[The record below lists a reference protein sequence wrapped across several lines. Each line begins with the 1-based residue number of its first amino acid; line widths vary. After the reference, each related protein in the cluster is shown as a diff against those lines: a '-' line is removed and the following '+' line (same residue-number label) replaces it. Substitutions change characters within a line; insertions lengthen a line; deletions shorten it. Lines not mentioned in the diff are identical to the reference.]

1 MILYFLLAVGPLDGR
16 LPDMGVNTPE
26 NFQLITSIAS
36 AVSIAL
42 SNVIATGLG
51 VSVRQRREHE
61 HEIAA
66 WAARAAQLGS
76 VTERNRI
83 AREMHDVVAHSLTV
97 MVSLADG
104 AAVVVKKD
112 PARAAEVLGELSRTG
127 RTALADMR
135 RVLGVLRDDS
145 APGQAPR
152 EPLAAADSLG
162 KLLEGFRTAGLP
174 LHYTHTGPSLPDD
187 AAFQLTVYRIVQ
199 ESLTNVLRYGRSLGR
214 VDVAIARDG
223 PTVTVDVVDDG
234 KGTVDSGGSAAA
246 PAALGSAGPVGTGRG
261 LAGMLER
268 ARIYAGTVEAGRSA
282 RSRLARAR
290 RAALERRQRKQR
302 HMSQGVAMGEAGPIR
317 ILLVD
322 DQPLLRMGFRLILEG
337 EDDLGIVG
345 EASDG
350 AEAIR
355 QVRELA
361 PDVVLM
367 DVRMPVLDGIEATRA
382 ITRSGAGARVII
394 LTTFDL
400 DEYAFAGLQAGAS
413 AFLLKDVAPA
423 ELVSAV
429 RVVASGDAVVAPRI
443 TRRLLETYVRGNAAA
458 PAAGSPRRARQRPG
472 PAAAGV
478 RAARDPL
485 LEDLTPRETEM
496 LGAMAEGLSNA
507 EIAHRYFLSEAT
519 VKTHVR
525 RILTKLHLRDRVQ
538 AVVYAYETGLV
549 VPSNPDY

>member
-1 MILYFLLAVGPLDGR
+1 
-16 LPDMGVNTPE
+16 
-26 NFQLITSIAS
+26 
-36 AVSIAL
+36 
-42 SNVIATGLG
+42 
-51 VSVRQRREHE
+51 
-61 HEIAA
+61 
-66 WAARAAQLGS
+66 
-76 VTERNRI
+76 
-83 AREMHDVVAHSLTV
+83 
-97 MVSLADG
+97 
-104 AAVVVKKD
+104 
-112 PARAAEVLGELSRTG
+112 
-127 RTALADMR
+127 
-135 RVLGVLRDDS
+135 
-145 APGQAPR
+145 
-152 EPLAAADSLG
+152 
-162 KLLEGFRTAGLP
+162 
-174 LHYTHTGPSLPDD
+174 
-187 AAFQLTVYRIVQ
+187 
-199 ESLTNVLRYGRSLGR
+199 
-214 VDVAIARDG
+214 
-223 PTVTVDVVDDG
+223 
-234 KGTVDSGGSAAA
+234 
-246 PAALGSAGPVGTGRG
+246 
-261 LAGMLER
+261 
-268 ARIYAGTVEAGRSA
+268 
-282 RSRLARAR
+282 
-290 RAALERRQRKQR
+290 
-302 HMSQGVAMGEAGPIR
+302 MSETGPIR

-382 ITRSGAGARVII
+382 ITKSGAHARIII

-423 ELVSAV
+423 ELISAV

-443 TRRLLETYVRGNAAA
+443 TRRLLETYVRGNGNRNGNDPADGGA
-458 PAAGSPRRARQRPG
+458 PGQEASGSP
-472 PAAAGV
+472 AGV
-478 RAARDPL
+478 RPARDPL